1 MLKIIPVEI
10 PELAPLTTVAT
21 DLAVLNQPLDEYLPR
36 ALAAL
41 TGEITWRADF
51 IPSPELIDRLAV
63 VENFVVI
70 DPATGETL
78 AAGGEAAIAER
89 FPAEGFRL
97 RFPWDLLAVNE
108 ALTARLD
115 SDRIEGEVLPGV
127 HIDGHITLGSG
138 SRLLPGVYI
147 EGNVI
152 IGSGCKIGP
161 NCYLRGNSVIG
172 DGVHIGQAVEI
183 KNSILGDKVSVG
195 HLSYA
200 GDSVIC
206 NNVNFGAGTI
216 ISNLRHDGRNHRW
229 LENQEFLD
237 TGRVEDGVH
246 VPVLVTADT
255 CAHLGDTGTASV
267 GDAAVVANVFGE
279 RGDVRFHLC
288 GKVVVPLGD
297 MPVPEPFGNGW
308 IGFEGIGELA
318 VVEFSGSHP
327 PAAVPVVGEGV
338 CSVRFGD
345 PDLFIT
351 GYAACTDSAGVGF
364 QCPEGLLDRGHDL

>member
-183 KNSILGDKVSVG
+183 KNSVIGAHSSIG
-195 HLSYA
+195 HLSYV
-200 GDSVIC
+200 GDSVIAER
-206 NNVNFGAGTI
+206 VNFGAGTI
-216 ISNLRHDGRNHRW
+216 IGNLRHDGRNHRS
-229 LENQEFLD
+229 LVAGTLVD
-237 TGRVEDGVH
+237 TGRRKFGAIVGAGVH
-246 VPVLVTADT
+246 TGINTAIYPGRKLWPEVTT
-255 CAHLGDTGTASV
+255 RP
-267 GDAAVVANVFGE
+267 GE
-279 RGDVRFHLC
+279 IV
-288 GKVVVPLGD
+288 
-297 MPVPEPFGNGW
+297 
-308 IGFEGIGELA
+308 
-318 VVEFSGSHP
+318 
-327 PAAVPVVGEGV
+327 
-338 CSVRFGD
+338 
-345 PDLFIT
+345 
-351 GYAACTDSAGVGF
+351 
-364 QCPEGLLDRGHDL
+364 GHDKRA